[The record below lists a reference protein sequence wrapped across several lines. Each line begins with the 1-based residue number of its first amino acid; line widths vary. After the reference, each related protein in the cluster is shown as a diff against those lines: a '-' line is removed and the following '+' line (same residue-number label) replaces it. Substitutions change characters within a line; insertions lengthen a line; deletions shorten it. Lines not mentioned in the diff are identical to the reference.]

1 MVFTAVLPRRSNS
14 ALTENIKKAE
24 RGKVLQNSIGKLY
37 LHMRV
42 LIILGSFSG
51 AWVADKKFSILGYS
65 FAESLIMTL
74 HGWFWRQNHP

>member
-1 MVFTAVLPRRSNS
+1 MEEYWPNEEEVNLLLTRFVNVVFSDVLPRRSHS
-14 ALTENIKKAE
+14 ALTENTKKAE

-51 AWVADKKFSILGYS
+51 
-65 FAESLIMTL
+65 T
-74 HGWFWRQNHP
+74 